1 MASSK
6 NPITLQIAP
15 PTSHHSNTPYKIHIT
30 FTPPYNTKKPISPP
44 NLLGRKSSSHNSSTR
59 FSLEGIPRQS
69 IGARLVIPEEILLDT
84 TGKWERCMV
93 GLFPGFRMSYHAV
106 NTIAFRVWKNKG
118 LENVMTTTNGFM
130 LFRFKTELEM
140 QEVLEKAHGCL
151 EAKLSFCSNG
161 TPILFLI
168 KTKYPNSQ
176 IGFGCMDYA
185 SLCGQRVD

>member
-1 MASSK
+1 
-6 NPITLQIAP
+6 
-15 PTSHHSNTPYKIHIT
+15 
-30 FTPPYNTKKPISPP
+30 
-44 NLLGRKSSSHNSSTR
+44 
-59 FSLEGIPRQS
+59 
-69 IGARLVIPEEILLDT
+69 
-84 TGKWERCMV
+84 MV